1 MLERVLIMV
10 VFRRA
15 GGTSLGLVGVL
26 EVGEKI
32 GCCFEDIEEWAV
44 EGDCLGKPGV
54 LGCWEDGE
62 GLCELSALLLEVD
75 AGSCFERGV

>member
-32 GCCFEDIEEWAV
+32 GCCFEDT
-44 EGDCLGKPGV
+44 EG
-54 LGCWEDGE
+54 
-62 GLCELSALLLEVD
+62 
-75 AGSCFERGV
+75 